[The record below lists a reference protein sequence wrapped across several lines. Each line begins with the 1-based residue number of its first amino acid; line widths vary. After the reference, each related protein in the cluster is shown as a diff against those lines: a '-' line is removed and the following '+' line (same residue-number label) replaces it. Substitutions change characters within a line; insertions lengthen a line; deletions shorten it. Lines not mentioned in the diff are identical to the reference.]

1 MKMRL
6 VPNCEDSIGN
16 VQQIGKLLVIELKYD
31 YLSQNDTWCY
41 LKNDF
46 WPEPYLESNQAS
58 TQSFFFAKICNS
70 FQLLTLF
77 TKNVLQGSEYASGAF
92 FCFRNNT
99 SNRLL
104 KFQQLI

>member
-6 VPNCEDSIGN
+6 VQNYGDGIGN
-16 VQQIGKLLVIELKYD
+16 VQQIGKILVIELKYD

-58 TQSFFFAKICNS
+58 TQNFFFLQKCSS
-70 FQLLTLF
+70 FQLLTIF

-92 FCFRNNT
+92 F
-99 SNRLL
+99 L
-104 KFQQLI
+104 FQK

>member
-6 VPNCEDSIGN
+6 VPNYEDSIGN

-58 TQSFFFAKICNS
+58 TQSFF
-70 FQLLTLF
+70 
-77 TKNVLQGSEYASGAF
+77 LQKYVTVFS
-92 FCFRNNT
+92 C
-99 SNRLL
+99 
-104 KFQQLI
+104 

>member
-6 VPNCEDSIGN
+6 VQNYGDGIGN
-16 VQQIGKLLVIELKYD
+16 VQQIGKILVIELKYD

-58 TQSFFFAKICNS
+58 TQNFFFAKMQQFLAVNYFHKKC
-70 FQLLTLF
+70 F
-77 TKNVLQGSEYASGAF
+77 TGL
-92 FCFRNNT
+92 
-99 SNRLL
+99 
-104 KFQQLI
+104 